1 MYIRKSVEDHGREFF
16 FGETAKRRTASL
28 DGDFLL
34 IGGSLGS
41 IRKS

>member
-1 MYIRKSVEDHGREFF
+1 MYIRKSVEDRTGESFF
-16 FGETAKRRTASL
+16 LANRRTASL

-34 IGGSLGS
+34 IGGSFGS